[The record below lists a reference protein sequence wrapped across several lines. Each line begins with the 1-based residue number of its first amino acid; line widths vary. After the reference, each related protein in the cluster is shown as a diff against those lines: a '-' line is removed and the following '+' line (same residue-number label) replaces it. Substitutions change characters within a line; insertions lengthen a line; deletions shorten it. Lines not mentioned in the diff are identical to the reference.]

1 MNFLTRLF
9 SPAIQQPRRHRVL
22 CADSRALHRMH
33 YTEWGDPD
41 NPRVLV
47 CVHGL
52 TRNGRDFDTL
62 ALALSN
68 RYRVVCPD
76 VVGRG
81 RSDWLTD
88 PAGYGFPQYV
98 ADMMVLLARINVDD
112 VHWLGTSM
120 GGLIG
125 MVIASQQRSPITRLV
140 LNDVGPVITPESL
153 KRIGEYVGKA
163 PRFSCYE
170 DAEKYIRLVSAPFGS
185 LTDQHWQQLTES
197 SIRQADDGSWE
208 MVYDPAIGDPFRQAY
223 LHQQAIDLW
232 PIYDAIRCPTM
243 VVRGAESDLLTPE
256 VHAQMG
262 QRGPR
267 AHLAEIPGVGH
278 APMFMDDMQI
288 RLVRE
293 FLLGSAQG

>member
-1 MNFLTRLF
+1 MNWLRCFPGHLFLSGQHARLVAGQTWRLVDEFPYPSF

-88 PAGYGFPQYV
+88 PAGYGFPS
-98 ADMMVLLARINVDD
+98 
-112 VHWLGTSM
+112 T
-120 GGLIG
+120 
-125 MVIASQQRSPITRLV
+125 
-140 LNDVGPVITPESL
+140 
-153 KRIGEYVGKA
+153 
-163 PRFSCYE
+163 
-170 DAEKYIRLVSAPFGS
+170 
-185 LTDQHWQQLTES
+185 
-197 SIRQADDGSWE
+197 
-208 MVYDPAIGDPFRQAY
+208 
-223 LHQQAIDLW
+223 W
-232 PIYDAIRCPTM
+232 PT
-243 VVRGAESDLLTPE
+243 
-256 VHAQMG
+256 
-262 QRGPR
+262 
-267 AHLAEIPGVGH
+267 
-278 APMFMDDMQI
+278 
-288 RLVRE
+288 
-293 FLLGSAQG
+293 